1 MKKWKEVSP
10 YTGTPVKEDA
20 PTMGV
25 GGGHIAGLGVD
36 HPDRPGSGEP
46 GKKKKKMPLI
56 DGRTKSYK
64 AHRAKLEAQR
74 IRRENSRRRQSSLT
88 SEALEKIDQLE
99 FAMAGYD
106 KVRPMADLN
115 ASKNYDLYHK
125 DFSSAMQHAY
135 KMAKKLHG
143 ITIDPKEIDSK
154 VATGP
159 RKPGSGKTNKYS
171 LKGDKGTIQIQ
182 VYNKGGSKPFELNMY
197 KS

>member
-10 YTGTPVKEDA
+10 YTGREVSEDA
-20 PTMGV
+20 AANAA
-25 GGGHIAGLGVD
+25 GGGHVAGMGVD

-46 GKKKKKMPLI
+46 GKKKKKPLI
-56 DGRTKSYK
+56 DGRTKSYRE
-64 AHRAKLEAQR
+64 HRAKLEAQR

-106 KVRPMADLN
+106 KVRPVADLN
-115 ASKNYDLYHK
+115 ASKKYDLYHK

-143 ITIDPKEIDSK
+143 VTIDPKEIDNK

-159 RKPGSGKTNKYS
+159 KKPGNGKTNKYS
-171 LKGDKGTIQIQ
+171 LKGDKGTVQIQ

-197 KS
+197 KG